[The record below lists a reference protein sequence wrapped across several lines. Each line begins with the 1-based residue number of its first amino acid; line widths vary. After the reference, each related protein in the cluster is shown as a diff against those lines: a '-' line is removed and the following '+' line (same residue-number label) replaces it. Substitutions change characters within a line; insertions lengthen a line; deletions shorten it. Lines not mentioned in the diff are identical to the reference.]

1 MQLLPPAV
9 IFAGQYGELR
19 TLPPKLS
26 WRKEAGKGT
35 VETTDRRSNKG
46 RRGMDG
52 GGKNG
57 IGNPSLQLFSRD
69 CTHALGIVIG
79 LVF

>member
-19 TLPPKLS
+19 ALPPNLAEE
-26 WRKEAGKGT
+26 EAGKGM

-52 GGKNG
+52 GGKTG
-57 IGNPSLQLFSRD
+57 SVIHPSNFS
-69 CTHALGIVIG
+69 AVIAPMHWG
-79 LVF
+79 LL

>member
-19 TLPPKLS
+19 ALPPNLAEE
-26 WRKEAGKGT
+26 EAGKGM

-52 GGKNG
+52 GGKSG